1 VHPQPALTAVH
12 LVGYPASPVT
22 IVDEVRAAL
31 GDLTVLPAHA
41 SREARVGGLAVWPL
55 VGLALGAIAAGVSWL
70 AEPLD
75 AFAASALAVVAREC
89 CVGRR
94 GRPASLG
101 WAGTI
106 VTTIVEVAAL
116 ATLASGARATAL
128 LVASMVGR
136 WTAVVQCYGGVPDT
150 PDPEAPWVGRARF
163 REFGVASVVAIGG
176 MLVWLDAVGLLVVL
190 VAAGV
195 MLGVRLAAYRRGGGM
210 SARLVRSTASL
221 VEVAAVLVLAGVGR
235 LVG

>member
-1 VHPQPALTAVH
+1 
-12 LVGYPASPVT
+12 VT

-41 SREARVGGLAVWPL
+41 SRDARVGGLAAWPL
-55 VGLALGAIAAGVSWL
+55 VGLGLGAVAASVSWL
-70 AEPLD
+70 VAPLD
-75 AFAASALAVVAREC
+75 AVAASALAVVAREC

-94 GRPASLG
+94 GRPAALG
-101 WAGTI
+101 WAGTL
-106 VTTIVEVAAL
+106 VTTVVEIAAL
-116 ATLASGARATAL
+116 ATLAPGGRDTAL
-128 LVASMVGR
+128 LVAPMVGR

-150 PDPEAPWVGRARF
+150 PDPEAPWIGRARF
-163 REFGVASVVAIGG
+163 REFGAASVVAIGG

-195 MLGVRLAAYRRGGGM
+195 MLGVRLAAYRRTSRDSGGGRGM
-210 SARLVRSTASL
+210 SARLVRATAAL